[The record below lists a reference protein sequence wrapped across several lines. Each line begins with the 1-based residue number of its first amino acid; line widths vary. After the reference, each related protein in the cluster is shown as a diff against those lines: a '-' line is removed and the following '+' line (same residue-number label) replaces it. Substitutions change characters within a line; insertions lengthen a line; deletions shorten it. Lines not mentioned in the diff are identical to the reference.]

1 MLNITQIPDEE
12 FSILVEDVER
22 NQLLPSSQPETKTE
36 HMPLKEIHE
45 NDSLIAG
52 NFTHD
57 K

>member
-22 NQLLPSSQPETKTE
+22 NQLSPSSQPETKTE
-36 HMPLKEIHE
+36 QIPLMEIHE

-52 NFTHD
+52 NF
-57 K
+57 